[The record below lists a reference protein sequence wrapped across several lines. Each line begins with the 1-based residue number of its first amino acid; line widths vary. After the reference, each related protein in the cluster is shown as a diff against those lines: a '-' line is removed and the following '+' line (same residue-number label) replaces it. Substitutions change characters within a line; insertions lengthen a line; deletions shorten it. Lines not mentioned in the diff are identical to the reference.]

1 MFNFMAERVNGK
13 ETFLKV
19 FWLYKTEGTGKVD
32 CLCMELHFAAFS
44 RSGRGLDH
52 IKSGLYKHILR
63 IIHYMKNLG
72 ETFQTEGK

>member
-19 FWLYKTEGTGKVD
+19 FWLYKTEGTGTVD

-44 RSGRGLDH
+44 RSGRSLNQVCTN
-52 IKSGLYKHILR
+52 IY
-63 IIHYMKNLG
+63 Y
-72 ETFQTEGK
+72 E